1 MNIGMH
7 IFGALVTP
15 IFGTIV
21 LVLYISTSVW
31 VLCAPDAGRN
41 SHFQRFFMQKSLKSK
56 HFETK
61 ILKLLVIYNFS
72 QVKTCFL
79 RKKQIFWGI
88 KQSTSVLVQIKKK
101 CFSKILLQISC
112 FFQLFAEKN
121 AENDYFDQ
129 RLECAAPKRW
139 SKYTTFLRSNLKPI
153 FHTIN
158 TSFYMPCY
166 RHCTLLR
173 HSI

>member
-1 MNIGMH
+1 MELVISEHEIIYLFGLGPERRNERAQIAKGELGKKRQCQMNIGMH
-7 IFGALVTP
+7 IFGALVSP

-72 QVKTCFL
+72 
-79 RKKQIFWGI
+79 
-88 KQSTSVLVQIKKK
+88 
-101 CFSKILLQISC
+101 
-112 FFQLFAEKN
+112 
-121 AENDYFDQ
+121 
-129 RLECAAPKRW
+129 
-139 SKYTTFLRSNLKPI
+139 
-153 FHTIN
+153 
-158 TSFYMPCY
+158 
-166 RHCTLLR
+166 
-173 HSI
+173 